1 MKTNIKNLAAF
12 LATAIWADGEYDEAE
27 KVALSE
33 IAEALEV
40 NEEELVAETEA
51 AQAELDK
58 MDEEE
63 VFQYLINNGAEV
75 DDDEAA
81 QVYMAAMQIV
91 TVDGVLGVEE
101 VDNLL
106 SIASALGLDDSY
118 AMLLLI
124 DLVKEEPELE
134 LQF

>member
-75 DDDEAA
+75 DEDEAA
-81 QVYMAAMQIV
+81 QVYLAAMQIV

-106 SIASALGLDDSY
+106 AIASALGLDDSY

-134 LQF
+134 LKL

>member
-40 NEEELVAETEA
+40 NEVELVAETEA

-75 DDDEAA
+75 DEDEAA
-81 QVYMAAMQIV
+81 QVYLAAMQIV

-106 SIASALGLDDSY
+106 AIASALGLDDSY

-134 LQF
+134 LKF

>member
-40 NEEELVAETEA
+40 NEAELVAETEA

-91 TVDGVLGVEE
+91 TVDGVLGVEK

>member
-40 NEEELVAETEA
+40 NEVELVAETEA

-58 MDEEE
+58 MYEEE

-75 DDDEAA
+75 DEDEAA
-81 QVYMAAMQIV
+81 QVYLAAMQIV

-106 SIASALGLDDSY
+106 AIASALGLDDSY

-134 LQF
+134 LKF

>member
-75 DDDEAA
+75 AEDEAA
-81 QVYMAAMQIV
+81 QVYLAAMQIV

-106 SIASALGLDDSY
+106 AIASALGLDDSY

-134 LQF
+134 LKF

>member
-40 NEEELVAETEA
+40 NEAELVAETEA

-106 SIASALGLDDSY
+106 SIATALGIDDSY

-134 LQF
+134 LAF

>member
-40 NEEELVAETEA
+40 NEVELVAETEA

-75 DDDEAA
+75 DEDEAA

-106 SIASALGLDDSY
+106 AIASALGLDDSY

-134 LQF
+134 IKF

>member
-40 NEEELVAETEA
+40 NEAELVAETEA
-51 AQAELDK
+51 AHAELDK

-91 TVDGVLGVEE
+91 TIDGVLGVEE

>member
-12 LATAIWADGEYDEAE
+12 LATAIWADSEYDEAE

-40 NEEELVAETEA
+40 NEAELVAETEA

>member
-40 NEEELVAETEA
+40 NEAELVAETEA